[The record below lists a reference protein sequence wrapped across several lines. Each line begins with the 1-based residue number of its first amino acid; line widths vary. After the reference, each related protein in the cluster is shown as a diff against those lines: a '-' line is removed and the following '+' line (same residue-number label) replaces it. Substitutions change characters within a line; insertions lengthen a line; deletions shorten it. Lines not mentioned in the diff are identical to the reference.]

1 MQLLS
6 LNIKS
11 PTLSSLLFRLTDL
24 REDATEKQLSHNVY
38 LDETFLIITLFP
50 WISIEVSFGKWNLL
64 FWKVI
69 SDLDIILSVVIEL
82 QLFKNILINKCNFYM
97 FN

>member
-24 REDATEKQLSHNVY
+24 REDATEKQLSHNVN
-38 LDETFLIITLFP
+38 LDETFMLN
-50 WISIEVSFGKWNLL
+50 SERQEHLL
-64 FWKVI
+64 NAF
-69 SDLDIILSVVIEL
+69 E
-82 QLFKNILINKCNFYM
+82 
-97 FN
+97 